1 MTSVEVRDWTPE
13 YYVSNQSNC
22 QEILKSPDILTKI
35 PLLNNAQ
42 LHDIKDKELVRF
54 RGMIQDMYNP
64 EYYFKQYEVKNT
76 NTGESDIRCGMYM
89 DAARCLPHEEI
100 LLYSKNNQ
108 NSERQTYVMISI
120 PGLNDWAKEES
131 MNTQAP
137 HTMIHNDSTNK
148 RSLDDNDLE
157 EMDCSEPVTKKEK
170 VSADNDVNTTDAEGS
185 AKVQSVLSE
194 DHILNFPIPIDGGK
208 ACIVKLYN
216 GTVLKLNQVIDVIG
230 FISLDPLLSTIQSSD
245 DEMNEAE
252 IQTHNP
258 PTSLVPRLHAVKII
272 ELTKSKIVNAP
283 EIISKAQLIRGDLH
297 IILSQ
302 LLFGD
307 TLAADYLICHLLSTV
322 YTRREFVCLGAFP
335 LNITN
340 FPANKF
346 KTFPKE
352 FYNFL
357 RLFVNKSHFLEITLE
372 NLNELALIPKK
383 DYECNRLTSGIL
395 QLSNNTHLVL
405 DETSLTPGTLTAT
418 GRENYK
424 ALSDLLMFQKLK
436 YDFQFYTIEY
446 ETDIPILIF
455 SDVKSFIP
463 CPMQIVLNVDADTEN
478 LYSQVIEAA
487 HQYLKDDN
495 RLVNIRQYIETLK
508 HTGSFNFNGE
518 MAKIIQEDF
527 VKLLN
532 ENRNINRDNLH
543 ALMVF
548 AKFMTLSYGQT
559 ALDMDRWKNIVQLE
573 MERMSRLPQR
583 RSGKTSRGCRRGT
596 DQRIVQCSVV
606 TR

>member
-13 YYVSNQSNC
+13 YYTSNQSNC
-22 QEILKSPDILTKI
+22 QEILENPDMLTKI
-35 PLLNNAQ
+35 PLLNNVQ
-42 LHDIKDKELVRF
+42 LHNIKDKELVRF
-54 RGMIQDMYNP
+54 RGMIQDIYNP

-76 NTGESDIRCGMYM
+76 DTGESTIRCGMYM

-100 LLYSKNNQ
+100 LLYSKKNQ
-108 NSERQTYVMISI
+108 NSERQTYIIISI

-131 MNTQAP
+131 INMQIP
-137 HTMIHNDSTNK
+137 HTMTHNDSINK
-148 RSLDDNDLE
+148 RNLDDNDLE
-157 EMDCSEPVTKKEK
+157 ETDCSEPVKKKEK
-170 VSADNDVNTTDAEGS
+170 VSADNNDVDMTDVEGS
-185 AKVQSVLSE
+185 AKVRSMVSE

-208 ACIVKLYN
+208 ACIIKIYN
-216 GTVLKLNQVIDVIG
+216 ETVLKLNQVIDVIG

-245 DEMNEAE
+245 DEMDDAE

-258 PTSLVPRLHAVKII
+258 PASLVPRLHAVKII

-283 EIISKAQLIRGDLH
+283 EIVSKVQIIRGDLH

-322 YTRREFVCLGAFP
+322 YMRRDYFCLGAFP

-340 FPANKF
+340 FPANKQ
-346 KTFPKE
+346 KIFPKE

-357 RLFVNKSHFLEITLE
+357 TLFVKKSHFLEITLS

-395 QLSNNTHLVL
+395 QLSDDTHLVL
-405 DETSLTPGTLTAT
+405 DETGLTSGTLTAT

-436 YDFQFYTIEY
+436 YDFKFYTIDY

-463 CPMQIVLNVDADTEN
+463 CPTQIVLNVDADSEN
-478 LYSQVIEAA
+478 LYSQVTEAA

-508 HTGSFNFNGE
+508 HTEHLNFDEE
-518 MAKIIQEDF
+518 MAKIIQDDF
-527 VKLLN
+527 VEMLN
-532 ENRNINRDNLH
+532 ANRNINKDNLH
-543 ALMVF
+543 SLMVF
-548 AKFMTLSYGQT
+548 AKMMALSYGQT
-559 ALDMDRWKNIVQLE
+559 TLDIDCWKKTVQME

-583 RSGKTSRGCRRGT
+583 
-596 DQRIVQCSVV
+596 
-606 TR
+606 

>member
-1 MTSVEVRDWTPE
+1 MTSVEIRDWTPE
-13 YYVSNQSNC
+13 YYVSNQLNC
-22 QEILKSPDILTKI
+22 QKILESRNILTKI
-35 PLLNNAQ
+35 PLLNNTQ

-54 RGMIQDMYNP
+54 RGMIQDMYDP
-64 EYYFKQYEVKNT
+64 EYYLKQYEVKNT
-76 NTGESDIRCGMYM
+76 STGESNIRCGMYM
-89 DAARCLPHEEI
+89 DAAQCLPHEMV

-108 NSERQTYVMISI
+108 TSGRQTYVVISI

-131 MNTQAP
+131 MAIQTP
-137 HTMIHNDSTNK
+137 RTTTHNDSTNK
-148 RSLDDNDLE
+148 RSLDENDLE
-157 EMDCSEPVTKKEK
+157 EMDYSEPVTKKEK
-170 VSADNDVNTTDAEGS
+170 VSADNNDVNMTDAEGS

-208 ACIVKLYN
+208 TCIVKIYN
-216 GTVLKLNQVIDVIG
+216 DTVLKLNQVIDIIG
-230 FISLDPLLSTIQSSD
+230 FISLDPSLSIIQSSD

-258 PTSLVPRLHAVKII
+258 PASLVPRLHAVKII
-272 ELTKSKIVNAP
+272 ELTKPIIINAP
-283 EIISKAQLIRGDLH
+283 EILSKAQLIRGDLH

-307 TLAADYLICHLLSTV
+307 TLAADYMICHLLSMMYLRKESFSLFT
-322 YTRREFVCLGAFP
+322 FP

-340 FPANKF
+340 IPVNKH

-357 RLFVNKSHFLEITLE
+357 KLFVKKSYFLEITLE

-395 QLSNNTHLVL
+395 QLSDNTHLIL
-405 DETSLTPGTLTAT
+405 DETGLNPGTLTAT
-418 GRENYK
+418 GRENYQ

-455 SDVKSFIP
+455 SDAKSFVP
-463 CPMQIVLNVDADTEN
+463 CPTQVVLNVDAETEN
-478 LYSQVIEAA
+478 LYSQVTEAA

-508 HTGSFNFNGE
+508 YTRPFNLTEG
-518 MAKIIQEDF
+518 MAKIIQKDF
-527 VKLLN
+527 VKLLG
-532 ENRNINRDNLH
+532 EHRNHITKDDLN
-543 ALMVF
+543 AMVIF
-548 AKFMTLSYGQT
+548 AKVMALSCGQT
-559 ALDMDRWKNIVQLE
+559 TLDIDCWKNVVQLE
-573 MERMSRLPQR
+573 NERMSRLSQR
-583 RSGKTSRGCRRGT
+583 RS
-596 DQRIVQCSVV
+596 
-606 TR
+606 